1 MRVEGKGNYKFT
13 EDGKLVE
20 VLDSIIRFGSLTKA
34 CEASGIAGMTLSRW
48 RNWSEDGKSEFQQIE
63 YRGEVRPFHIHVEDC
78 IMQSVDEVESI
89 TRAAARDGFTR
100 PTINKGEYRY
110 EDCEYSCSL
119 TSKEFECQLKLDD
132 ETREMCGYPRIWE
145 DKKKRVFNEETGIW
159 ERVKVMEWIPPSLDA
174 QALVLRSWSD
184 RYADKRSLNI
194 NGRLDINQSL
204 GVTVIGKPL
213 LPPPPHVEVIT
224 PQIAEAINEAATDAV
239 YDEIDNDDGPLEDE
253 QMSEQDPEQ
262 AADKAIPARVGSQA
276 PSSLSPEQHA
286 ILERLKSPNPSVRK
300 LAEAANAA
308 MNRPAKPVAARP
320 LAPPAPSTFTG
331 NDQDDTIQR
340 RPVGYKVL

>member
-1 MRVEGKGNYKFT
+1 MRVDGKGNYKFT
-13 EDGKLVE
+13 QDGKLIE
-20 VLDSIIRFGSLTKA
+20 VLDNVLRFGSLNKA
-34 CEASGIAGMTLSRW
+34 CDASNIAAMTLSRW
-48 RNWSEDGKSEFQQIE
+48 RRWSEDGVAAFQEIV
-63 YRGEVRPFHIHVEDC
+63 YRDFIQPFHIHVEDC
-78 IMQSVDEVESI
+78 IMQSVDEIESI

-110 EDCEYSCSL
+110 QDCEYAYSL
-119 TSKEFECQLKLDD
+119 SSKEFEYQLKLDD

-224 PQIAEAINEAATDAV
+224 PQVAEAINDGATDAV
-239 YDEIDNDDGPLEDE
+239 YDEIDNDDEPLEDE
-253 QMSEQDPEQ
+253 RMSAQEPEL
-262 AADKAIPARVGSQA
+262 AADEASLASAASQE
-276 PSSLSPEQHA
+276 PSSLSPDQRA

-300 LAEAANAA
+300 LAEVANAA

-331 NDQDDTIQR
+331 DDQDDTIQR
-340 RPVGYKVL
+340 RPVGYKVI